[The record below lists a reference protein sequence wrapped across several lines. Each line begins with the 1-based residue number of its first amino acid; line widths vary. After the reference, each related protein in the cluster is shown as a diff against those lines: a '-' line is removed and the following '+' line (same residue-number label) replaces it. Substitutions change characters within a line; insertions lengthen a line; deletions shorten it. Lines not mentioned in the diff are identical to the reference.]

1 MDKDVINRRIQDI
14 RSEARRKKVGVLLLT
29 HPANVT
35 YATGFQGEDSWA
47 VIGRRKVTLLTDSRY
62 SEQAAQECPACRIRE
77 RQGSM
82 PQLVA
87 AVLGKAGSPAH
98 LAVEDSVSVANLKR
112 IEKQWKRRV
121 KSASGLVEGVRQ
133 CKEEEELRKIKKAIK
148 IAAQALE
155 QTLPHLK
162 PGVRESGLAGFLD
175 YQIRL
180 LGGSN
185 SFATIVAFGANGSR
199 PHHRPGNR
207 KLKSR
212 DSVLIDF
219 GAKYQGYCS
228 DMTRCFAVGK
238 PTTLFRKAYDTVQRA
253 QEAAVRSIAAGVR
266 LAEVDDAA
274 RGLIRSSGMPVYGHG
289 TGHGIGLDIHEAP
302 FLGPDGG
309 ATLKTHQVI
318 TVEPGIY
325 IPGKLGIRLEED
337 VQVLEN
343 GRKILSK
350 KCAPCWNLG

>member
-1 MDKDVINRRIQDI
+1 MNKEVINRRIQDI

-47 VIGRRKVTLLTDSRY
+47 VIGRRQVTLLTDCRY

-82 PQLVA
+82 PQLLA
-87 AVLGKAGSPAH
+87 AVLGKAGSPAT
-98 LAVEDSVSVANLKR
+98 LAVEDSISVANLKR
-112 IEKQWKRRV
+112 IAKQWKRRI

-133 CKEEEELRKIKKAIK
+133 CKEKEEIRKIKKAIK

-155 QTLPHLK
+155 QTLPHIK
-162 PGVRESGLAGFLD
+162 PGIRETALAGFLD

-207 KLKSR
+207 TLKSR
-212 DSVLIDF
+212 DSLLIDF
-219 GAKYQGYCS
+219 GARYQGYCS
-228 DMTRCFAVGK
+228 DMTRCFSVGK
-238 PTTLFRKAYDTVQRA
+238 PTQLFQKAYDTVQKA
-253 QEAAVRSIAAGVR
+253 QEAALRSIAAGVR

-274 RGLIRSSGMPVYGHG
+274 RGLIRTSGMPVYGHG

-302 FLGPDGG
+302 FLGPDGE

-318 TVEPGIY
+318 TIEPGIY

-343 GRKILSK
+343 GRKILTR
-350 KCAPCWNLG
+350 KCAPSWNLG